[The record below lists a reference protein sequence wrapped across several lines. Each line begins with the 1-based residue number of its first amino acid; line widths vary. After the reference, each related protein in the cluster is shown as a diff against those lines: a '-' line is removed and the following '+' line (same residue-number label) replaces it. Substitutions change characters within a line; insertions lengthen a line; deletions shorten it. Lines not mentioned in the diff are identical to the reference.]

1 MSSVFLRDQQ
11 QINKKEIILVINRPC
26 ICKEDKP
33 LIYFVSQPSI
43 SKSPSNIN
51 KPVVSNVQ
59 LNSNVCIKMCWI
71 YMWHFSK
78 TNKQKR
84 LLLCFKKKNQDCWV
98 LIENGYKNS
107 TFSRVCSPSPF
118 STDYFPCIDS
128 SCTVRVDKFDPA
140 ALVTLSRT
148 THYPK

>member
-11 QINKKEIILVINRPC
+11 QINKKEIILVINCPC

-84 LLLCFKKKNQDCWV
+84 LLLCFKKKKSRLLSAHWERVQKQYFQQS
-98 LIENGYKNS
+98 L
-107 TFSRVCSPSPF
+107 FSKSIF
-118 STDYFPCIDS
+118 HWLFPLHWFLLHSKGRQIWS
-128 SCTVRVDKFDPA
+128 SCISNPQ
-140 ALVTLSRT
+140 
-148 THYPK
+148 